1 MENVTYKKGK
11 PDGHSVA
18 WYENG
23 QKESESNWEDGKMEG
38 VAIFWHK
45 NGKKMAQG
53 TAKGGKSIS
62 RQFWNS
68 KGEEVD
74 SMEKAKQ

>member
-1 MENVTYKKGK
+1 
-11 PDGHSVA
+11 
-18 WYENG
+18 
-23 QKESESNWEDGKMEG
+23 MEG